1 MNFKTMPELDWAW
14 GYPLTLA
21 ATGAGCYWLYRRLK
35 LRGWI

>member
-1 MNFKTMPELDWAW
+1 MNFKSMPELDWTW